1 LRRHRGDRKIAGVA
15 GGLARYLDIDPL
27 VVRVVLVV
35 LAVFGGSGLL
45 LYALGWLLIPDDG
58 DEESE
63 AAKLVG
69 GRSSSTIVLVAILA
83 IVGLA
88 AFGQSFR
95 GFGYGFGFGGM
106 LVLIVV
112 SVAAYAVWRG
122 DRPLQ
127 RPGPTGPPPGAGGPG
142 AYGQTPGTAYV
153 PPYAPSAAYVPPR
166 SEPVTAPYPGAVP
179 PASPP
184 KPQRP
189 RSPLGRITVSVAMV
203 LAGLLI
209 AMNLSTHHDVSAAA
223 ILATCLAVVGLGL
236 LVGAFFG
243 RARWLIVLGVLL
255 SLVATAATVADVPG
269 HSVGQRTWMPRSV
282 AAAQHTDYRL
292 GVGHATLDLTA
303 LDLSGAAPVHLD
315 SRLGVGQLT
324 VLLPAD
330 ASARVISQVGVGHE
344 ELPGD
349 RADDGSDLHLGYR
362 TPPGVTD
369 PDLTLD
375 LRVGFGTLEVRRA
388 TP

>member
-1 LRRHRGDRKIAGVA
+1 
-15 GGLARYLDIDPL
+15 
-27 VVRVVLVV
+27 
-35 LAVFGGSGLL
+35 
-45 LYALGWLLIPDDG
+45 
-58 DEESE
+58 
-63 AAKLVG
+63 
-69 GRSSSTIVLVAILA
+69 
-83 IVGLA
+83 
-88 AFGQSFR
+88 
-95 GFGYGFGFGGM
+95 
-106 LVLIVV
+106 
-112 SVAAYAVWRG
+112 
-122 DRPLQ
+122 
-127 RPGPTGPPPGAGGPG
+127 
-142 AYGQTPGTAYV
+142 
-153 PPYAPSAAYVPPR
+153 
-166 SEPVTAPYPGAVP
+166 
-179 PASPP
+179 
-184 KPQRP
+184 
-189 RSPLGRITVSVAMV
+189 
-203 LAGLLI
+203 
-209 AMNLSTHHDVSAAA
+209 
-223 ILATCLAVVGLGL
+223 
-236 LVGAFFG
+236 
-243 RARWLIVLGVLL
+243 
-255 SLVATAATVADVPG
+255 
-269 HSVGQRTWMPRSV
+269 MPRSV